1 LERREILEI
10 LIKKIHMAVELIHS
24 ELYGSGQDGRQLI
37 IPAQASAQVTA
48 PSPALPPRP
57 VLGVKLSQ

>member
-1 LERREILEI
+1 
-10 LIKKIHMAVELIHS
+10 MAVELIHS
-24 ELYGSGQDGRQLI
+24 ELYGSGQDGRQLV

-48 PSPALPPRP
+48 PSPAPPPRP